1 MVQKESQPNTSTGQ
15 AKRASGRVSQSDVPS
30 HTLDEALRIP
40 KALSDEYGKRPAS
53 PVDVGAAI
61 GLQPTTG
68 KFRSLAGAALAYGL
82 TDGGPKVK
90 AIGLTDLG
98 LRIVAPTVEGDD
110 LAAMREAFL
119 RPRIIGAFLEKYDG
133 SKIPSEQIGRN
144 VLESMG
150 VASDATPRVLELI
163 LSDAQKLG
171 LLRDIGGSKFVQ
183 LKGAA
188 GASTSG
194 ESLLDDAP
202 DSVVDELID
211 RPSGER
217 LPKAVDYPEVPI
229 ETAPA
234 RPSAIFLGHGKNRKA
249 LEQLIKTLD
258 QYGIPHKEAV
268 EEANRGR
275 PISQKVAD
283 TMRECG
289 AAILIFSA
297 DEKFLNSEH
306 EEVWRPSENVVHEL
320 GAASVLYENR
330 IVIFKEG
337 TVSLATNYG
346 DIGYIEFEHNALDA
360 KVNELFREL
369 IAFGLIKVTVGQ

>member
-1 MVQKESQPNTSTGQ
+1 
-15 AKRASGRVSQSDVPS
+15 VPR
-30 HTLDEALRIP
+30 HPLEEALRIP
-40 KALSDEYGKRPAS
+40 QALSDEYGKQPAS

-82 TDGGPKVK
+82 TDGGPNVK
-90 AIGLTDLG
+90 EIGLSDLG
-98 LRIVAPTVEGDD
+98 RRIVAPTAEGDD
-110 LAAMREAFL
+110 LAAKREAFL
-119 RPRIIGAFLEKYDG
+119 RPRVIHDFLEKYDG
-133 SKIPSEQIGRN
+133 SKIPSEQIGMN

-150 VASDATPRVLELI
+150 VTSEATRRVLNLI
-163 LSDAQKLG
+163 QSGAQELG

-183 LKGAA
+183 LKGVGGTPPTREEYTDDVVPGDVSEISDDDNAVEARGQATFAGEDPVGAPSDPPIAA
-188 GASTSG
+188 S
-194 ESLLDDAP
+194 
-202 DSVVDELID
+202 
-211 RPSGER
+211 
-217 LPKAVDYPEVPI
+217 
-229 ETAPA
+229 

-258 QYGIPHKEAV
+258 QYRIPHKEAI

-297 DEKFLNSEH
+297 DEQLFTSDQNEI
-306 EEVWRPSENVVHEL
+306 WRPSENVVHEL

-330 IVIFKEG
+330 IVIFKEKS
-337 TVSLATNYG
+337 VSLATNFS
-346 DIGYIEFEHNALDA
+346 DIGYIEFDHNALDA

-369 IAFGLIKVTVGQ
+369 IAFGLIKVTVG